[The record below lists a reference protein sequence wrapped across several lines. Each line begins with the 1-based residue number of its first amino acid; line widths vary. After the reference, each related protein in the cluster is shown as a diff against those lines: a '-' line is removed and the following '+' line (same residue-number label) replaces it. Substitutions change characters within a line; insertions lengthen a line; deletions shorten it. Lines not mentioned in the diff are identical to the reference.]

1 MASSDTPPR
10 ENTVEERR
18 LPKTCCWIVL
28 LACCGIIVLE
38 ICNQFFR
45 GDIWDDSFMFI
56 RYADNVLAHGKLSW
70 NPGGEPTYG
79 LTSPLFLAIVVP
91 LRFFFADNP
100 VVTALSSSLICGV
113 LFLILIVMLLV
124 RYVDAE
130 PVAKRSLLLVIG
142 FSLVVGNSINP
153 LAAHFTS
160 GMDTA
165 FALAFLAAYFF
176 IAKWHE
182 RSASGASIILMGVWG
197 GLAFSARPDL
207 LLYSFVVPASII
219 VFASDRKAKR
229 NALIVLCITAVVAA
243 GQTWLASWYFD
254 SPLPLSF
261 FAKGS
266 KLYGDFIYKKYADTP
281 VNEFLA
287 YVSLYWYL
295 FLIIGGNFV
304 IYFKGWRQETS
315 AIDKG
320 LIVATGLFIL
330 YYLFFVLQIMHYN
343 QRFYFP
349 TLAALVFLA
358 FQGGARIIKKP
369 PEWNAAN
376 LSKPVVLLATFLL
389 LGFLLPRYLQVSRDI
404 RTSLLTGDY
413 TRFNIM
419 ENYWNRYRDTWF
431 CLDDFSL
438 LPDDL
443 VIATTEVGLPAAMNP
458 KKTIVDLTGLNET
471 EFARRGFSADFL
483 FRKYRPD
490 LIYMPHPDYRETVE
504 ELREN
509 PYFVGHYEYFPLPG
523 KLSDVAI
530 RRESKYYADMRTILT
545 HRIAE

>member
-1 MASSDTPPR
+1 MASSDTLPR
-10 ENTVEERR
+10 ENVVEERR
-18 LPKTCCWIVL
+18 LLKTCYWLVL

-79 LTSPLFLAIVVP
+79 LTSPLFLGIVVP
-91 LRFFFADNP
+91 LRALFAHNP
-100 VVTALSSSLICGV
+100 VATALLSSLICGV
-113 LFLILIVMLLV
+113 LFLILMVMLL

-130 PVAKRSLLLVIG
+130 PAAKRSLLLIIA

-165 FALAFLAAYFF
+165 FALAFLAAYIF
-176 IAKWHE
+176 ISKWHE
-182 RSASGASIILMGVWG
+182 RSASGASIALMGVWG

-229 NALIVLCITAVVAA
+229 NALIVICVTAVVAG
-243 GQTWLASWYFD
+243 GQAWLASGYFN

-261 FAKGS
+261 YAKGS
-266 KLYGDFIYKKYADTP
+266 KLYGDFIYKKYSDTP
-281 VNEFLA
+281 VNELLT
-287 YVSLYWYL
+287 YVNSYWYL
-295 FLIIGGNFV
+295 FLIIGANFF
-304 IYFKGWRQETS
+304 IYFKGWRRETS
-315 AIDKG
+315 ATDKG

-349 TLAALVFLA
+349 TLAALMFLA
-358 FQGGARIIKKP
+358 FQGGARIIKKL
-369 PEWNAAN
+369 PEWKSAN
-376 LSKPVVLLATFLL
+376 FSKPVVLLATFFL

-404 RTSLLTGDY
+404 RTSLVTGDY

-419 ENYWNRYRDTWF
+419 ENYWHRYRDTWF

-443 VIATTEVGLPAAMNP
+443 VIATTEVGLPAAINP

-471 EFARRGFSADFL
+471 RFARGGFSADFL
-483 FRKYRPD
+483 FEKYRPD
-490 LIYMPHPDYRETVE
+490 LVYMPHPDYRETVKR
-504 ELREN
+504 LREN
-509 PYFVGHYEYFPLPG
+509 PYFASHYEYFPLAG

-530 RRESKYYADMRTILT
+530 RRESKYYADMRAILT